1 MHADDRTPQEL
12 FAGFRDSRVLV
23 TGPPSDTAAAVV
35 RGLLRN
41 GLAEVTLD
49 TSVWQADFDADL
61 ADLAGAGVSAR
72 VVALPGTP
80 GDLSGYDVVVCVADS
95 SNGAA
100 LLDLTRRIVGT
111 AGEGGP
117 RLLPVVTG
125 PDRAVIGPVCG
136 PAGQPCWVCAQ
147 LRLSANT
154 DPRLSADLWQGL
166 ALGPV
171 GPAAPAHGSAVVQGM
186 IGNGVAFDVFR
197 LRTGQLDADA
207 EAYAVVQDLVT
218 LESCRER
225 VLPHPRCPMPHR
237 EAAPA
242 GDHLAPPT
250 LDSESYERAESL
262 ISPHLGMLSAWT
274 DESVKQIPLKTGRVR
289 LGAAWSL
296 ADGPREITAFD
307 VDVLLLARAR
317 AALSAVSTYVGRLG
331 PRRRADDVEPAVS
344 ALVPPD
350 RLTVHSG
357 VGPMDSHRPRTW
369 LPAVSLHDGSTW
381 YVPDAAVYPL
391 SSANT
396 SLEFEPTSSG
406 AAAAWT
412 VEAAQE
418 QGLCSALAYRAL
430 TGAVRGTAPIRRLDE
445 TLLAS
450 DDEVRFALDSLRHI
464 DRRARVFALPGAA
477 PAFAVLAVVDGPGD
491 TPPDWAVGSALS
503 ARAATRAAVLD
514 AVGLAVTRHY
524 EGAPADLG
532 DPLLADFDPR
542 VLTDDGTVRDW
553 SFDESEVPVREA
565 LAALAADGTRALFA
579 DTTTIDL
586 GPTRGMATGTV
597 LLAAE

>member
-1 MHADDRTPQEL
+1 MTGEWSVAELREGLDEKLRQTAVTLIRALIDKGFVRHAPRPAGDVLPEPVLNRFAPQVNFVERFMHADDRTPQEL

-23 TGPPSDTAAAVV
+23 TGPPGDTAAAVV

-49 TSVWQADFDADL
+49 TSAWQAEFDADL
-61 ADLAGAGVSAR
+61 ADLAEPGVSAR
-72 VVALPGTP
+72 VVALPETP
-80 GDLSGYDVVVCVADS
+80 GDLNAYDVVVCVADS
-95 SNGAA
+95 SDGAA

-111 AGEGGP
+111 SSDGGP

-125 PDRAVIGPVCG
+125 PDRAVIGPISG

-171 GPAAPAHGSAVVQGM
+171 GPAAPARGSAVVQGM
-186 IGNGVAFDVFR
+186 IGNGVAFGVFR

-207 EAYAVVQDLVT
+207 EAYAVVQDLTT

-225 VLPHPRCPMPHR
+225 VLPHPRCPMPHHD
-237 EAAPA
+237 AASA
-242 GDHLAPPT
+242 GDHLAAPA
-250 LDSESYERAESL
+250 LDNERYERAESL

-274 DESVKQIPLKTGRVR
+274 DESIKQIPVKTGRVR
-289 LGAAWSL
+289 LGASWSL
-296 ADGPREITAFD
+296 TDGPREIAAFD
-307 VDVLLLARAR
+307 IDVLLLARAR

-331 PRRRADDVEPAVS
+331 PRRRAGGVEPAASSLVS
-344 ALVPPD
+344 PD

-357 VGPMDSHRPRTW
+357 VGAPDSRRTRTW

-391 SSANT
+391 SSVNAGP
-396 SLEFEPTSSG
+396 EFEPTSSG
-406 AAAAWT
+406 AAADWT
-412 VEAAQE
+412 AEAAQE

-430 TGAVRGTAPIRRLDE
+430 IGAVRGTAPIGRLEE
-445 TLLAS
+445 TLLAG

-477 PAFAVLAVVDGPGD
+477 PAFAVLAVVEGPDG
-491 TPPDWAVGSALS
+491 TPVDWAVGSALS

-524 EGAPADLG
+524 EGTPADLG
-532 DPLLADFDPR
+532 
-542 VLTDDGTVRDW
+542 
-553 SFDESEVPVREA
+553 
-565 LAALAADGTRALFA
+565 
-579 DTTTIDL
+579 
-586 GPTRGMATGTV
+586 
-597 LLAAE
+597 